1 MKVRFQVWVDED
13 RYEELKETAKQKDMT
28 VSAYVRD
35 LLYRKS
41 DVELTIDFADV
52 YRYVETIEDL
62 KQKINAILPSIF
74 RSSKIYE
81 QESVIIKQ
89 TINQISEKVNDT
101 WRYVTT
107 MRADMYDSVRKKLY
121 QTIRQYSY
129 SKRHTKEALDRLE
142 ETILQDFISSMIF
155 KFFFNL
161 ILFYFIYDYRI
172 SIDVNGIFPSE
183 RSVKIH
189 IISSVKKSSFD
200 CWISSIDHHLPH
212 SIRCFS
218 FSVQLA

>member
-74 RSSKIYE
+74 RSGRIYE

-142 ETILQDFISSMIF
+142 
-155 KFFFNL
+155 
-161 ILFYFIYDYRI
+161 
-172 SIDVNGIFPSE
+172 
-183 RSVKIH
+183 
-189 IISSVKKSSFD
+189 
-200 CWISSIDHHLPH
+200 
-212 SIRCFS
+212 
-218 FSVQLA
+218 